1 MELANYMTEV
11 VTSTIL
17 VGNAEDHRTLHEHF
31 ATVTKIVRG
40 HEAEGRIAWARTMYH
55 QNPVS
60 PAMLVVTEIES
71 RKAPAY
77 PDYDAGVQY
86 IGEPQKPSVE

>member
-1 MELANYMTEV
+1 MELTNSVTEV
-11 VTSTIL
+11 VTSTIV

-31 ATVTKIVRG
+31 ASVTGIMRA
-40 HEAEGRIAWARTMYH
+40 HEDTGRVVWTRTMYH

-71 RKAPAY
+71 RQAPKY

-86 IGEPQKPSVE
+86 IGEPQKPPVE